1 MLPSTI
7 KSAIGEVVSLP
18 KIVAVIFPGNS
29 TEYSYHC
36 DIPDVQ
42 QGDYVIVASP
52 NVSHD
57 RYDRSQNFFSPEL
70 KGYPTVVRVVR
81 TQETVRDVSKASKWV
96 IQKLDIDKYVE
107 RLAYEQQVEVLRAK
121 IDRAKKE
128 ALERAQMAT
137 LRTISPE
144 LDLLVTELA
153 NLTGVPIEDKPVE
166 VRAHK
171 RQRKAP
177 TGVKRTPRA
186 KTASKRAPA
195 RKK

>member
-7 KSAIGEVVSLP
+7 KSAVGEVVSLP

-52 NVSHD
+52 NASD
-57 RYDRSQNFFSPEL
+57 RYVRSQNFFSPEL

-81 TQETVRDVSKASKWV
+81 TQETVKDVSKASKWV

-107 RLAYEQQVEVLRAK
+107 RLAHEQQVEVLRAK
-121 IDRAKKE
+121 IKRAKEE
-128 ALERAQMAT
+128 AMERAQLAT
-137 LRTISPE
+137 LRTLSPE

-153 NLTGVPIEDKPVE
+153 DLTGVPIEDKPVE

-177 TGVKRTPRA
+177 TPRA